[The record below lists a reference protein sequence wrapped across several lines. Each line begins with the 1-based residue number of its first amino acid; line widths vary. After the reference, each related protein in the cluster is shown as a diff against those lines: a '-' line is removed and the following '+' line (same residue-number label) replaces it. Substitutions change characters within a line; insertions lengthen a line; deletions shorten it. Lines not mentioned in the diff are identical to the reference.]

1 MKKLFAFIAL
11 GAMICFASC
20 QKPVSQKQNEKTP
33 DEKTPDEKTPEEET
47 PSGITIDGSF
57 EDWEALGDKA
67 VKVRNNPNSPYE
79 AVKEFRIY
87 NDAEFIYYYIAYDKD
102 YLKELVE
109 AENDLPMRLNFNT
122 DGEFTS
128 GYEKYFQECYDFMIE
143 GAIADAGVWSTFDAP
158 FYQRINNAWDKRL
171 EEGSGLALGAGK
183 GNEYEVCVNIEM
195 FNDAAKTSADP
206 KPMGKTFQ
214 TGLTFYD
221 GGWSTIAVLPN
232 ASTDDNPEG
241 WGSLLEYTLAD

>member
-1 MKKLFAFIAL
+1 MKKLFAFFAL
-11 GAMICFASC
+11 GAMICFVSC
-20 QKPVSQKQNEKTP
+20 QKPANQKSG
-33 DEKTPDEKTPEEET
+33 EKTPDEKTPEEET
-47 PSGITIDGSF
+47 QSGAITIDGSF
-57 EDWEALGDKA
+57 EDWEVLGDKG
-67 VKVRNNPNSPYE
+67 KNNPNSPYE

-109 AENDLPMRLNFNT
+109 AENDLPIRLNFNT

-128 GYEKYFQECYDFMIE
+128 GYEKYFLERYDFMIE
-143 GAIADAGVWSTFDAP
+143 GAIANAGVWSSFDAP
-158 FYQRINNAWDKRL
+158 FYQRFEEGWGKPAL
-171 EEGSGLALGAGK
+171 LGEGSGLALGAGS
-183 GNEYEVCVNIEM
+183 GNEYEICVNIEM
-195 FNDAAKTSADP
+195 FNDAANTSPDP

-232 ASTDDNPEG
+232 ASIDDNADG
-241 WGSLLEYTLAD
+241 WGSLLEYTLVD